1 MYPSLNTFVPLMI
14 ILFQTCLQNIYES
27 ESNFVQLQMMTTK
40 RNPLLELMPI
50 KGPGQIDSLNLD
62 YEVVVSFK
70 DTVDN
75 FGAMPAVG
83 LEITLTRLRSQVF
96 IENIAPSGFLVLVS
110 WV

>member
-1 MYPSLNTFVPLMI
+1 MI

-40 RNPLLELMPI
+40 RNLDLPLLELMPI

-62 YEVVVSFK
+62 YEVAVSFK

-75 FGAMPAVG
+75 MGAMPAVG
-83 LEITLTRLRSQVF
+83 LEITLTRLRLQVF